1 MQKGTFVIFLFIL
14 QHVLSSIN
22 ILSNKFQDKSATLGE
37 AANLINSVILSFENA
52 RSTIGFSDL
61 WLDIKTFCD
70 KNDVKLILPF
80 QTQGI
85 VYLLLTKKYLYKLIL
100 SLSLLNMF
108 MFSI

>member
-1 MQKGTFVIFLFIL
+1 MQKMSFVVFLFIL
-14 QHVLSSIN
+14 QHVLCSIN
-22 ILSNKFQDKSATLGE
+22 ILNNKFQDKAATLGE

-80 QTQGI
+80 QTRGQYFVCVPTKNI
-85 VYLLLTKKYLYKLIL
+85 YLFKLIL
-100 SLSLLNMF
+100 LS
-108 MFSI
+108 